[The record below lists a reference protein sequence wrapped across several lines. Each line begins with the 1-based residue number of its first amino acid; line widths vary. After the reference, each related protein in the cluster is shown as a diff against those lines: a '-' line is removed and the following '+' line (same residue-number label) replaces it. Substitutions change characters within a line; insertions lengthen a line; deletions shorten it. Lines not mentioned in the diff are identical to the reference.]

1 MLSIIFSLIPFI
13 FIIYY
18 MIMLRK
24 TKYVT
29 MDLKNG
35 EMCYCCKGKI
45 EMDRSD
51 VMYNILNNKINYQIC
66 KACQRDEK
74 LDEIVN
80 HSKLSKLNKFK
91 FFLLSEKYDKFSK
104 YLITSLVVLV
114 LFDIILRMI
123 FHIKWFGFI
132 YNIYL
137 VSYWLLMI
145 YRHRLMSIKK
155 PSEN

>member
-45 EMDRSD
+45 EMDRND
-51 VMYNILNNKINYQIC
+51 VMYNILNNVTNYRIC
-66 KACQRDEK
+66 KSCQRDEK

-91 FFLLSEKYDKFSK
+91 FFLLSERYDKIAK
-104 YLITSLVVLV
+104 YLLFSLVILV
-114 LFDIILRMI
+114 FFDITLKIV
-123 FHIKWFGFI
+123 FGIKWFSPI
-132 YNIYL
+132 YNLYL
-137 VSYWLLMI
+137 VCYWLLII

-155 PSEN
+155 

>member
-1 MLSIIFSLIPFI
+1 
-13 FIIYY
+13 
-18 MIMLRK
+18 
-24 TKYVT
+24 
-29 MDLKNG
+29 
-35 EMCYCCKGKI
+35 
-45 EMDRSD
+45 MDRSD
-51 VMYNILNNKINYQIC
+51 VMYNILNNLTNYRIC
-66 KACQRDEK
+66 KSCQRDEK

-114 LFDIILRMI
+114 FFDITLKMV
-123 FHIKWFGFI
+123 FDIKWFSPI
-132 YNIYL
+132 YNLYL

-155 PSEN
+155 